1 MKKQRKFEGRYEY
14 ENLEKQTICYCV
26 FGLRFC
32 GCAVGGGGGGA
43 AGLVLVAVFAVPL
56 FFAGVFWIY

>member
-1 MKKQRKFEGRYEY
+1 MKTWKNK
-14 ENLEKQTICYCV
+14 LSAIV
-26 FGLRFC
+26 FLAC
-32 GCAVGGGGGGA
+32 GFVGVPLGGGGGA